1 MRLKKKTKKDVRR
14 SRRYDFTTF
23 LARGSQRR
31 GGARTGVA
39 RARPSLPRTT
49 ASRKNER
56 EKRSRDREI
65 PKNGPRATR
74 ASGFEILARESS
86 KDYKHI
92 EIYRN
97 RSWRHDFPR
106 SLEPAPRR
114 CESERSAGTTL
125 TAEGYREP
133 QERARKEVEGQKSQ
147 KTALE
152 PRERQN
158 LKYSHVRAE
167 RT

>member
-1 MRLKKKTKKDVRR
+1 M
-14 SRRYDFTTF
+14 S
-23 LARGSQRR
+23 ARR
-31 GGARTGVA
+31 GRGTEK
-39 RARPSLPRTT
+39 SQ
-49 ASRKNER
+49 KN
-56 EKRSRDREI
+56 SS
-65 PKNGPRATR
+65 RATR

-92 EIYRN
+92 PVEIYRN
-97 RSWRHDFPR
+97 RSRRYDFPR

-133 QERARKEVEGQKSQ
+133 EVRGREEIEGPRNRK

-152 PRERQN
+152 PRESKD
-158 LKYSHVRAE
+158 LKYSHVRA
-167 RT
+167 RRIYYICL